1 LSAPLAALVNDKL
14 SALPEKKR
22 IGILC
27 VIAIFA
33 VLFATLWPF
42 NPWPANQ
49 VTWLID
55 SDGLRFGR
63 AGVVV
68 SKIPLDP
75 PQQMPAG
82 QSCSIELLL
91 RPANFERSDIILS
104 FYLPKNPTHL
114 LILQW
119 QDLLMVTH
127 DSKDAQGQLRHTVI
141 GARHAFQ
148 IGKLVLVT
156 ITSGPNG
163 TVLYLNATPAQ
174 SSNRFTISLN
184 ELAGQLIL
192 GTTPVDH
199 RQWMGEIRGLAIYAK
214 QLTPAEVLSHYAD
227 WTAPDSLNHDPLNPP
242 DTGAAIA
249 RYAFSERSGREVH
262 SAVSPGPTLEIP
274 ASFDVP
280 HKAMLRSAFQEFD
293 PSRHYLY
300 DVLENVAGFIPLG
313 AILCVY
319 FSFTLPR
326 SKAVLYATLMGGSL
340 SLIIEVLQAFI
351 PRRTSGTTDII
362 TNTLGALI
370 GAAITNPNLVRKILR
385 TMRVLPNL

>member
-1 LSAPLAALVNDKL
+1 MNDKL

-33 VLFATLWPF
+33 LLCATLWPF

-49 VTWLID
+49 VTWLAD

-63 AGVVV
+63 EGVVV
-68 SKIPLDP
+68 SKTPLDP
-75 PQQMPAG
+75 PQETPGG

-91 RPANFERSDIILS
+91 RPANFERSDVILS
-104 FYLPKNPTHL
+104 FYLPRVSTHL

-119 QDLLMVTH
+119 RDLLMVTH
-127 DSKDAQGQLRHTVI
+127 DSKDAQGQIRQTLI
-141 GARHAFQ
+141 GARHALQ

-174 SSNRFTISLN
+174 SSNRFTISPD

-192 GTTPVDH
+192 GTTPVEH
-199 RQWMGEIRGLAIYAK
+199 RQWMGEIHGLAIYAK
-214 QLTPAEVLSHYAD
+214 QLAPAEVLSHYAA
-227 WTAPDSLNHDPLNPP
+227 WTAHDPLSHDPPNPP
-242 DTGAAIA
+242 ETGAAIA
-249 RYAFSERSGREVH
+249 RYAFNERSGREVH

-280 HKAMLRSAFQEFD
+280 HKAILRSAFEEFD

-319 FSFTLPR
+319 FSFTHPR
-326 SKAVLYATLMGGSL
+326 SRAVLYATLMGGSL
-340 SLIIEVLQAFI
+340 SLAIEVLQAFI
-351 PRRTSGTTDII
+351 PRRTSGMTDII

-370 GAAITNPNLVRKILR
+370 GSAITNPNLVRKILR
-385 TMRVLPNL
+385 TVRVLPNP

>member
-1 LSAPLAALVNDKL
+1 MNDKL
-14 SALPEKKR
+14 SALPEKRR

-49 VTWLID
+49 VTWLPD

-63 AGVVV
+63 DGVVV
-68 SKIPLDP
+68 SKTPLDL
-75 PQQMPAG
+75 PQEMPAG

-104 FYLPKNPTHL
+104 FYLPQNSTHL

-127 DSKDAQGQLRHTVI
+127 DSKDAQGQIRHTVI

-163 TVLYLNATPAQ
+163 SILYLNATPAQ
-174 SSNRFTISLN
+174 TSNRFTISLN
-184 ELAGQLIL
+184 ELAGQFIL
-192 GTTPVDH
+192 GTTPVEH
-199 RQWMGEIRGLAIYAK
+199 RQWTGEIRGLAIYAK
-214 QLTPAEVLSHYAD
+214 QLTPAEVLSHYAA
-227 WTAPDSLNHDPLNPP
+227 WTAPDPFNHGPLNPA

-262 SAVSPGPTLEIP
+262 SAVPPGPMLEIP

-280 HKAMLRSAFQEFD
+280 HKAMLRSAFKEFD

-319 FSFTLPR
+319 FSLTHPR
-326 SKAVLYATLMGGSL
+326 SKAVLYATLIGGSL
-340 SLIIEVLQAFI
+340 SLTIEVLQAFI
-351 PRRTSGTTDII
+351 PRRTSGMTDII

-385 TMRVLPNL
+385 TVRVLPNQ

>member
-1 LSAPLAALVNDKL
+1 MNDKL

-33 VLFATLWPF
+33 LLCATLWPF

-49 VTWLID
+49 VTWLPD

-63 AGVVV
+63 EGVVV
-68 SKIPLDP
+68 SKTPLEP
-75 PQQMPAG
+75 LKEMPAG
-82 QSCSIELLL
+82 QSCSVELLL
-91 RPANFERSDIILS
+91 RPANFERSDVILS
-104 FYLPKNPTHL
+104 FYLPQVSTHL

-119 QDLLMVTH
+119 RDLLMVTH
-127 DSKDAQGQLRHTVI
+127 DSNDAQGQLRHTVI

-148 IGKLVLVT
+148 IGKLVLAT
-156 ITSGPNG
+156 ITSGPSG
-163 TVLYLNATPAQ
+163 SILYLNATPAQ
-174 SSNRFTISLN
+174 TSNRFTISLS

-192 GTTPVDH
+192 GTTPVEH
-199 RQWMGEIRGLAIYAK
+199 RQWTGEIRGLAIYAK

-227 WTAPDSLNHDPLNPP
+227 WTAPDPFNHGPLNHDPRNPA

-262 SAVSPGPTLEIP
+262 SSVSSGPTLEIP

-280 HKAMLRSAFQEFD
+280 HKAILRSAFQEFD
-293 PSRHYLY
+293 PSHHYLY
-300 DVLENVAGFIPLG
+300 DVLENIAGFIPLG

-319 FSFTLPR
+319 FSLTQPR
-326 SKAVLYATLMGGSL
+326 SKAVLYATLLGGSL
-340 SLIIEVLQAFI
+340 SLTIEVLQAYI
-351 PRRTSGTTDII
+351 PRRTSGMTDII
-362 TNTLGALI
+362 SNTLGTLI
-370 GAAITNPNLVRKILR
+370 GAAITNPNLVRKMLR
-385 TMRVLPNL
+385 AVRVLPSL

>member
-1 LSAPLAALVNDKL
+1 VNDKL

-27 VIAIFA
+27 VIAITA
-33 VLFATLWPF
+33 LLCATLWPF

-49 VTWLID
+49 VTWLPD

-63 AGVVV
+63 EGVVV
-68 SKIPLDP
+68 SKTPLDP
-75 PQQMPAG
+75 PQETPAA

-91 RPANFERSDIILS
+91 RPANFERSDVILS
-104 FYLPKNPTHL
+104 FYLPRNSTRL

-119 QDLLMVTH
+119 RDLLMVTH
-127 DSKDAQGQLRHTVI
+127 DSKDAQGQIRHTVI

-148 IGKLVLVT
+148 TGKLVLVT
-156 ITSGPNG
+156 MTSGPSG
-163 TVLYLNATPAQ
+163 TVLYLNARPAQ
-174 SSNRFTISLN
+174 SSDRLTISLN

-192 GTTPVDH
+192 GTTPVEH
-199 RQWMGEIRGLAIYAK
+199 RPWMGEIRGLAIYAK
-214 QLTPAEVLSHYAD
+214 QLTPAEVLGHYAV
-227 WTAPDSLNHDPLNPP
+227 WTSPDPLNHDPLNHDPPNPP

-262 SAVSPGPTLEIP
+262 SAVSSGPTLEIP

-280 HKAMLRSAFQEFD
+280 HKAILRSAFEEFD
-293 PSRHYLY
+293 PSHHYLY

-319 FSFTLPR
+319 FSLAHSR
-326 SKAVLYATLMGGSL
+326 SKATLYATLIGGSL
-340 SLIIEVLQAFI
+340 SLTIEVLQAFI
-351 PRRTSGTTDII
+351 PRRTSGMTDII

-385 TMRVLPNL
+385 AVRVLPNL